1 MDEPAY
7 LEIASAM
14 QGGIYGGFAGS
25 EIEAVVNC
33 VVERAFV
40 GYLDTAAKFQVSI
53 SMQDF
58 LITIESM
65 KDSIMANQKG
75 VAEKTTNIER
85 ILALQKTYGLK
96 LATKKYGN
104 G

>member
-1 MDEPAY
+1 
-7 LEIASAM
+7 
-14 QGGIYGGFAGS
+14 
-25 EIEAVVNC
+25 
-33 VVERAFV
+33 
-40 GYLDTAAKFQVSI
+40 
-53 SMQDF
+53 
-58 LITIESM
+58 M